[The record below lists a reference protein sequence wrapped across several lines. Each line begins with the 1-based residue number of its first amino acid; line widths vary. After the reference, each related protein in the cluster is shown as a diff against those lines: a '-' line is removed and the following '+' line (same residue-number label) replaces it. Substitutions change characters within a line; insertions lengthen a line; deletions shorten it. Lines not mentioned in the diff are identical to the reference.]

1 MDISFKIED
10 EVFNVR
16 TSAFIKHNDEIL
28 VSVHKE
34 KDYVSLPGG
43 RIKLNEASNKALVRE
58 LKEEL
63 NYDIREEELKLV
75 RIVENFFTNISG
87 KKYHEYLFIYEINL
101 DDKYYNGN
109 FKNLENE
116 EITMS
121 WMKEEEFILHNVKPG
136 ICKGIVADNTF
147 KHIILNEKVNN

>member
-1 MDISFKIED
+1 MDISFKMED
-10 EVFNVR
+10 VVFNVR

-28 VSVHKE
+28 VSLHKE
-34 KDYVSLPGG
+34 RNYVSLPGG
-43 RIKLNEASNKALVRE
+43 RIKLNESSSKALVRE

-75 RIVENFFTNISG
+75 RIIENFFTNQAG
-87 KKYHEYLFIYEINL
+87 KNYHEYLFVYEINL

-109 FKNLENE
+109 FKNLENDDV
-116 EITMS
+116 TMS
-121 WMKEEEFILHNVKPG
+121 WIKKEAFILYDVKPG
-136 ICKGIVADNTF
+136 VCKGIIADDSF